1 MGNIITAQNI
11 TKRFTEHTALDN
23 VSVEIPAG
31 SVYGLLGPNGAGK
44 TTLIRV
50 INRITVPDEGRILF
64 EDYGNDCYKRFS
76 FEDGSLPYNYVPHE
90 TDLEYNYQREREITI
105 YNYAIA
111 VLEKHFPNHKEV
123 LIDLTW

>member
-1 MGNIITAQNI
+1 MKYEMMPVIDIYELRDEIEKMFPDVDFDQ
-11 TKRFTEHTALDN
+11 RRLD
-23 VSVEIPAG
+23 G
-31 SVYGLLGPNGAGK
+31 GL
-44 TTLIRV
+44 
-50 INRITVPDEGRILF
+50 GRILF

-76 FEDGSLPYNYVPHE
+76 FEDGPLPYNYIPHE

-111 VLEKHFPNHKEV
+111 VLEKHFPQYKEV